1 MLSGS
6 LRSASK
12 AAVLIPILKSSLG
25 VVDCWL
31 ASLHDQANAVELM
44 GKSKSLLFFCILLF
58 VSSYFVTST
67 IFLLSDTSWKEKNLS
82 ST

>member
-12 AAVLIPILKSSLG
+12 AVHLIPILKSSLG

-31 ASLHDQANAVELM
+31 ASLLDQANVVELM
-44 GKSKSLLFFCILLF
+44 GKPKRLLFFCILLF
-58 VSSYFVTST
+58 VSSYFVISP
-67 IFLLSDTSWKEKNLS
+67 FFSLSDTSWKEKNLS